1 MAKCVCGGDTT
12 FRYCCGYYYQRR
24 SGIVYFYQS
33 SSSSSV
39 VVVSLFGG
47 STRISADNVSSLYH
61 CVVVFL
67 DSPPVC
73 PGDTDSDSMW
83 TGRVTL
89 SRSHLLLFEVVALKV
104 HDIYSSRD
112 MRELQ
117 EL

>member
-1 MAKCVCGGDTT
+1 MCADGDST
-12 FRYCCGYYYQRR
+12 FRYCCVYYYQRR

-39 VVVSLFGG
+39 VVSLFGG
-47 STRISADNVSSLYH
+47 STRISADNMPSLHH

-67 DSPPVC
+67 DSQPVC
-73 PGDTDSDSMW
+73 PGDTDLDSMW

-89 SRSHLLLFEVVALKV
+89 SRFHLLLFGVLVLKV
-104 HDIYSSRD
+104 HDIYSSRF